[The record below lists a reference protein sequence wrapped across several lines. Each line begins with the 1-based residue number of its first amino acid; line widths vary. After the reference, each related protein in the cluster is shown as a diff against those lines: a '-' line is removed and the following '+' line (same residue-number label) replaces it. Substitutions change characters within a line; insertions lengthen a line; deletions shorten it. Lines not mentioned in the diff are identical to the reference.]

1 MNERLTFAQRV
12 QEQRRLALLTLLAAT
27 PTYEANESLL
37 QQALPDQGVASSLDQ
52 VRADLAWLS
61 EQGYCTTDYLAGTM
75 LARVTARGVDVVN
88 GFAIVPG
95 VARPGPG
102 NR

>member
-1 MNERLTFAQRV
+1 MSERLTFAQRV

-27 PTYEANESLL
+27 PAYEANESLL
-37 QQALPDQGVASSLDQ
+37 HAALPDQGVASSLDQ
-52 VRADLAWLS
+52 VRADLAWLA
-61 EQGYCTTDYLAGTM
+61 EQGYCTADSLAGTM
-75 LARVTARGVDVVN
+75 LARITARGVDVVH

-102 NR
+102 AR